1 MIKMCGASIACK
13 TKDEGM
19 QEVRVIVVSEPVN
32 FIQSDSGMINST
44 RL

>member
-19 QEVRVIVVSEPVN
+19 QGKKKG
-32 FIQSDSGMINST
+32 DSGIRASQ
-44 RL
+44 LHPV